1 MERKH
6 SQAKMSQV
14 FRGMS
19 LVMFFFISLISF
31 GLKRGENGGVRL
43 LVIRRTKV
51 KKFKKVDGNDFF
63 PIVSSSSSPGGE
75 DQLGN
80 NFTKEENN
88 FSKKQKKKR
97 ARFKRIKVAP
107 GEDKHDWPNGETYRN
122 SSIVLPKE
130 SYKSSPYASDVPL
143 PPPSTDSYNVLNAEE
158 ASGDQPYMVENDP
171 GTNDAFVATH
181 VALNLTDKFCWE
193 QTSTTT
199 KKKSA
204 LSKFFA
210 RFKRDGPKS
219 SKVRKFRK

>member
-19 LVMFFFISLISF
+19 FVVFFFISLISF

-51 KKFKKVDGNDFF
+51 EKFKKVDGNDFF
-63 PIVSSSSSPGGE
+63 PIVSSSPSQGGE

-122 SSIVLPKE
+122 SSLVLPKE
-130 SYKSSPYASDVPL
+130 SYKSSPYASDLPL

-181 VALNLTDKFCWE
+181 VALNLTDKFCWD
-193 QTSTTT
+193 QTATTT
-199 KKKSA
+199 EKKSA

>member
-1 MERKH
+1 
-6 SQAKMSQV
+6 MSFV
-14 FRGMS
+14 
-19 LVMFFFISLISF
+19 VFFFISLISF
-31 GLKRGENGGVRL
+31 GLKRGENGGVRFQ
-43 LVIRRTKV
+43 VIRRTKV
-51 KKFKKVDGNDFF
+51 EKFKVDGDDFF
-63 PIVSSSSSPGGE
+63 PIVCSSLSPSTCAK
-75 DQLGN
+75 DQFGD

-97 ARFKRIKVAP
+97 ARFKRIRVAP

-122 SSIVLPKE
+122 SSLVLPKE
-130 SYKSSPYASDVPL
+130 SYKSSPYASDLPL

-158 ASGDQPYMVENDP
+158 ASGDQPFMVENDP

-181 VALNLTDKFCWE
+181 VALNLTDKFCWD
-193 QTSTTT
+193 QTATTT
-199 KKKSA
+199 EKKSA